1 MCVWITKD
9 TLSEAMERGKVDFD
23 LSGGRFGEMPVQ
35 EQAAMP
41 GTVSTTQD
49 DGAVDEEQ
57 VNVSRVVCNSVFF
70 LLRI

>member
-1 MCVWITKD
+1 M
-9 TLSEAMERGKVDFD
+9 S
-23 LSGGRFGEMPVQ
+23 VQ
-35 EQAAMP
+35 EQVAMP

-70 LLRI
+70 SYEYSSPHYS